1 MSKFEVLFYTTE
13 SGEQPVKDFLLSLE
27 VKVRAKVMSMIS
39 VLSENG
45 YQLREP
51 YSKHLSDGIF
61 ELRINIGNNN
71 ARVLFFFYIG
81 RKIILTNGFMK
92 KSKKTP
98 SAEIDKAKKYRKDYL
113 DQKEEE

>member
-1 MSKFEVLFYTTE
+1 MPKFEVLFYTTE